1 MPRAKA
7 KAPKSANTASIASP
21 PADRWV
27 ESAEVALRQ
36 AGHRS
41 SVPRSAVVELIGK
54 QDCVLT
60 AHEIADELRRR
71 GREVGTATVY
81 RTLELLEEL
90 KLVQRLDVGGTSAR
104 YKPALP
110 GGEHHHHHLV
120 CDRCGRVT
128 PFEDPRLERAIESLA
143 SRLDYRVG
151 DHDVILKGKCPTC
164 ARVAA

>member
-1 MPRAKA
+1 
-7 KAPKSANTASIASP
+7 
-21 PADRWV
+21 
-27 ESAEVALRQ
+27 VALRQ

-104 YKPALP
+104 YEPALP

-151 DHDVILKGKCPTC
+151 DHDVILKGKCPSC